1 MDMETVTL
9 SRIVMRLTPELVP
22 YLTRRELESQ
32 IVLRDGLQALDA
44 GDVMEIVQ
52 FSISEHQKDAILQ

>member
-1 MDMETVTL
+1 
-9 SRIVMRLTPELVP
+9 MRLTPELVP

>member
-1 MDMETVTL
+1 METVTL

-22 YLTRRELESQ
+22 YLTRRELESK

>member
-1 MDMETVTL
+1 MGTVTL

>member
-1 MDMETVTL
+1 METVTL

-52 FSISEHQKDAILQ
+52 FSISEHHKDAILQ

>member
-1 MDMETVTL
+1 METVTL

-32 IVLRDGLQALDA
+32 IVLRDGMQALNA

>member
-44 GDVMEIVQ
+44 EDVMEIVQ

>member
-1 MDMETVTL
+1 METVTL

>member
-1 MDMETVTL
+1 METVTL

-44 GDVMEIVQ
+44 EDVMEIVQ

>member
-1 MDMETVTL
+1 METVTL

-22 YLTRRELESQ
+22 YLTKRELESQ
-32 IVLRDGLQALDA
+32 IVLRDGLQALDV

-52 FSISEHQKDAILQ
+52 FSISEHQKGAILQ